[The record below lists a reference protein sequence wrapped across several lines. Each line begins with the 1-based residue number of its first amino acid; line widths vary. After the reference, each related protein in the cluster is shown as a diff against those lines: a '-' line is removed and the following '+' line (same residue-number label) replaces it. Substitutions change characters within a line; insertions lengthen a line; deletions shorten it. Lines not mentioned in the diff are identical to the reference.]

1 MTGYFVTGTDTGVGK
16 THVTEALAR
25 CARTVGKKVF
35 AFKPV
40 ETGCERLDGVMAG
53 ADMEALRK
61 AAGGWQDGDL
71 RGVYRLRNPVAPLV
85 AARAESTAIDIDRI
99 VRALEQGSRQADVT
113 LVEGAG
119 GWRVP
124 FTETV
129 DLGGLAKRI
138 GLPVVVVARAS
149 LGTINH
155 SLLTIEAVE
164 RDGCQVAALVL
175 SRRPE
180 DNRDFAISNCEQI
193 SSRWKGEIL
202 VYEGSDAIFRPLFSA
217 PAS

>member
-1 MTGYFVTGTDTGVGK
+1 MTGYFITGTDTGVGK

-25 CARTVGKKVF
+25 CARTLGKKVF

-40 ETGCERLDGVMAG
+40 ETGCELVDGRLAG
-53 ADMEALRK
+53 SDMDALWK
-61 AAGGWQDGDL
+61 AAGSWQEGEL

-85 AARAESTAIDIDRI
+85 AARAESLELDLERI
-99 VRALEQGSRQADVT
+99 HRVYEQGAQQADVS

-124 FTETV
+124 ITASADMAV
-129 DLGGLAKRI
+129 LARQT
-138 GLPVVVVARAS
+138 GLPVVVVARAT

-155 SLLTIEAVE
+155 SLLTLEAVE
-164 RDGCQVAALVL
+164 RDGCSVAALVL

-180 DNRDFAISNCEQI
+180 DHRDFALSNCEQI
-193 SSRWKGEIL
+193 AAQWKGQIL
-202 VYEGSDAIFRPLFSA
+202 IYEGSDAVLRPLF
-217 PAS
+217 

>member
-25 CARTVGKKVF
+25 CARVLGKKVF
-35 AFKPV
+35 AFKPI
-40 ETGCERLDGVMAG
+40 ETGCEHVDGRLAG
-53 ADMEALRK
+53 SDMEALCK
-61 AAGGWQDGDL
+61 AAGGWQQGEL

-85 AARAESTAIDIDRI
+85 AARAEAIDIDLRRI
-99 VRALEQGSRQADVT
+99 DEVLGQGSRQADVT

-124 FTETV
+124 ITDKV
-129 DLGGLAKRI
+129 DMGALAKRI
-138 GLPVVVVARAS
+138 GLPVVIVARAT

-164 RDGCQVAALVL
+164 REGCTVAALVL

-180 DNRDFAISNCEQI
+180 ESRDFAVSNCEQI
-193 SSRWKGEIL
+193 SARWAGRVL
-202 VYEGSDAIFRPLFSA
+202 VYEGSDAVLRPLF
-217 PAS
+217 